1 MPLRKHEFTIR
12 RMEAIR
18 QAADQVGGVT
28 EMAKKLGVSTQAVY
42 QWIRGE
48 RQVPA
53 ERCPQIERLTAGGI
67 RCEQIRPDV
76 EWSVLREKSTA

>member
-1 MPLRKHEFTIR
+1 
-12 RMEAIR
+12 MEAIR
-18 QAADQVGGVT
+18 QAADQLGGVT
-28 EMAKKLGVSTQAVY
+28 EMAKKLGISTQAVY

-53 ERCPQIERLTAGGI
+53 ERCPQIERLTAGAV